1 VNQLVLL
8 KYQGKDWNGHL
19 KICEG
24 MSEFFPVRFTSHSAS
39 EMTVDVYIHSRRIG
53 SHMVLSVFSPYW
65 IINKTSRVLQYRA
78 EDTHVKHPADY
89 RDIVLF
95 SFKKKNIFSKNKIQL
110 CVSTSAWSSSFSLD
124 TVGSYGCVRC
134 SANTMDYLV
143 GVSIRMS
150 SFNLTRI
157 VTFTPFYTIA
167 NKSSLELESCVFL
180 VLQCLPFWPENSSG
194 ELCVR
199 VVGYEKASSP
209 FLFKAQDNGT
219 LLKLEELNGGL
230 LVDVNVSEHSTVI
243 SFTDYHEGA
252 APALIVNHTPWDSL
266 RYKQS
271 GLQEEMELKPRQ
283 VCLFAWTDPTKPRIL
298 TWGYSQKFGEHD
310 LLKVNFVRGEVN
322 IHWVSF
328 LDGRQRVLLFT
339 DDVAL
344 VSKARQA
351 EELEQ
356 PDQEINLSIHSL
368 GLSLVNNENK
378 KEISYIGITSSD
390 VVWEQKPRQKW
401 KPFNQKQINL
411 LEQAYQKYLS
421 NSAFQGPG
429 WHKLDSNTEVCIEF
443 QCLDARRTSA
453 TVETDFWFVDNQLPG
468 SMFPVVF
475 HPVAPPKSIALDSEP
490 KPFIDISIITRFNE
504 YSQVLQFKL
513 TSFFFLILNQSKLI
527 QQDVDALNTELME
540 SSLTDL
546 SMLSFFEHFHISPI
560 KLHLSLSLASGGEAS
575 DKGEQM
581 IAIHSL
587 NLLLKSIGA
596 TLTDVDDL
604 IFKLAFFEIKY
615 QFYKRDQLRMR
626 VIRHYSEQFL
636 KQMYVLVLGLDVLGN
651 PFGLIRGLSE
661 GVEAFF
667 YEPFQGAVQGPE
679 EFAEGFVIG
688 VRSLL
693 GHTVGG
699 AAGMVSRITGTV
711 GKGLAAITL
720 DEEFQQKRR
729 EEMGRQPKDF
739 GESLAKG
746 GKGLLRGVVGGVTG
760 IITKPVEGAK
770 KEGAAGFFKGI
781 GKGLVGVVARP
792 TGGIVDMASST
803 FQGIQRVAEST
814 EEVSNLRP
822 PRLIRED
829 GIIRPYNRVEA
840 EGYDLFEVCFALETQ
855 LKCSNLQGSVE
866 D

>member
-1 VNQLVLL
+1 MELVLM
-8 KYQGKDWNGHL
+8 KYQGKNWNGHL
-19 KICEG
+19 KIHEG
-24 MSEFFPVRFTSHSAS
+24 MPEFFSVCFTSHSATV
-39 EMTVDVYIHSRRIG
+39 MTVDLYIHIRRIG
-53 SHMVLSVFSPYW
+53 SRVILSVFSPYW
-65 IINKTSRVLQYRA
+65 IINKTSRILQYRA
-78 EDTHVKHPADY
+78 EDIHVKHPAEY

-110 CVSTSAWSSSFSLD
+110 SISTSTWSNSFSLD

-134 SANTMDYLV
+134 SAKSMEYLV
-143 GVSIRMS
+143 GVSIKMS

-167 NKSSLELESCVFL
+167 NKSSLELE
-180 VLQCLPFWPENSSG
+180 CLPFWPENSSG

-199 VVGYEKASSP
+199 VVGFQSVSKP
-209 FLFKAQDNGT
+209 FLFQVPDNGT
-219 LLKLEELNGGL
+219 LLRLEELTGGL
-230 LVDVNVSEHSTVI
+230 LVEVNVSEHSTLI
-243 SFTDYHEGA
+243 SFSDYHEGA
-252 APALIVNHTPWDSL
+252 APALIVNHTSWDSL

-271 GLQEEMELKPRQ
+271 GLQEEMELKPKQ
-283 VCLFAWTDPTKPRIL
+283 VCLFAWTDPTKTRKL
-298 TWGYSQKFGEHD
+298 AWSYSQSFGEHD
-310 LLKVNFVRGEVN
+310 LLKDECGQFPYNAN
-322 IHWVSF
+322 TQIHWVSF

-344 VSKARQA
+344 VSKALQ
-351 EELEQ
+351 
-356 PDQEINLSIHSL
+356 
-368 GLSLVNNENK
+368 
-378 KEISYIGITSSD
+378 
-390 VVWEQKPRQKW
+390 
-401 KPFNQKQINL
+401 
-411 LEQAYQKYLS
+411 
-421 NSAFQGPG
+421 
-429 WHKLDSNTEVCIEF
+429 
-443 QCLDARRTSA
+443 
-453 TVETDFWFVDNQLPG
+453 VDNQLPG

-475 HPVAPPKSIALDSEP
+475 HPVAPPKSI
-490 KPFIDISIITRFNE
+490 
-504 YSQVLQFKL
+504 
-513 TSFFFLILNQSKLI
+513 SKLI
-527 QQDVDALNTELME
+527 QQDVDALSTELME
-540 SSLTDL
+540 TSLTDL
-546 SMLSFFEHFHISPI
+546 SMLSFFELFHISPI

-575 DKGEQM
+575 EKSEEM

-604 IFKLAFFEIKY
+604 IFKLAYFEIKY
-615 QFYKRDQLRMR
+615 QFYKRDQLMKRA
-626 VIRHYSEQFL
+626 VRHYSEQFL

-699 AAGMVSRITGTV
+699 AAGVVSRITGSV
-711 GKGLAAITL
+711 GKGLAAITM
-720 DEEFQQKRR
+720 DKEYQQKRR
-729 EEMGRQPKDF
+729 EEMGRQPRDF
-739 GESLAKG
+739 SGSLAKG
-746 GKGLLRGVVGGVTG
+746 GKGFLRGVVGGVTG

-814 EEVSNLRP
+814 EEVPNLRP
-822 PRLIRED
+822 PRFIHED
-829 GIIRPYNRVEA
+829 GIIRPYNRVES
-840 EGYDLFEVCFALETQ
+840 LLLLSKQ
-855 LKCSNLQGSVE
+855 LLHRVNRT
-866 D
+866 